1 MADPAQGITSDPD
14 VRIDPQSGIPII
26 TIRPSSVAGQG
37 GWAPYAPPQP
47 QGGAPS
53 VAGSPQATTQSPAIV
68 GSPGQ
73 SPAPAPGAPQ
83 GDATGGWAPYTAP
96 PPSNAP
102 QPTQGEALVRS
113 TASGATLGFAPAIE
127 GLSGASG
134 MDTSNALSDQEVDL
148 PALGRAVASPFVG
161 AYNMATGQPGA
172 VDAYNQARQD
182 ALDAQERAAAAYPKT
197 YLAGEIGSSLA
208 LPLGA
213 ASGGATA
220 AARVGKSALA
230 GSIGG
235 AGFGA
240 GTATSEGESPM
251 GVGERAAGG
260 AAAGALLGGA
270 LGGAVDTASHV
281 GRRVASVIR
290 AGVNPEREATRIS
303 QGAFTG
309 PGQAKAIGQRL
320 NDQAALKAGG
330 EADTPV
336 TIGDFAGAPAHAR
349 LRSAANI
356 SPEAREHVGEF
367 VQSRYEQQSARFAT
381 WLRSK
386 FGGADNAA
394 TRDTLKEAAKRAL
407 DPRYKRAYKLG
418 EFIPLNEQKELLRLA
433 GAPSVQGAIN
443 GAVPRMKDRGI
454 IQGFKVPR
462 QNPLVQK
469 PNGTMT
475 PRVDANGNT
484 SMPDLA
490 FWDQVVRN
498 LNGEIGEKLRAGNN
512 ERASELIQ
520 LNNAIK
526 TELDRL
532 VPSYREAR
540 AGAHTFFSAEDALE
554 AGENFVTDAGIT
566 NPEAARAFATMSPV
580 EQRLFAHGFA
590 GRLADLIEAKGD
602 SANVLNNMFLKSR
615 RARQRIN
622 IALGTDGAAQMEAL
636 MRIEGLVDR
645 TRKATVG
652 NSTTTQQ
659 LSDHGL
665 IGGIGISELAH
676 SLNPIYWVAGAL
688 VLGGRAAARE
698 IDEKVA
704 LHVAHMLLSDD
715 PAVLSRGYQI
725 VTRNPVF
732 RDALRR
738 ASDIG
743 TRQLINYIGPS
754 GVGAGALAAYE
765 HFRPETPSDVAN
777 PSHDQQQ
784 QYDADQG
791 VQ

>member
-1 MADPAQGITSDPD
+1 MD
-14 VRIDPQSGIPII
+14 QSFPFD
-26 TIRPSSVAGQG
+26 IRPT
-37 GWAPYAPPQP
+37 PPQP
-47 QGGAPS
+47 GPLDAATIAPTAGAP
-53 VAGSPQATTQSPAIV
+53 AGM
-68 GSPGQ
+68 
-73 SPAPAPGAPQ
+73 GAPYVPAAPS
-83 GDATGGWAPYTAP
+83 GNAPDVATAGAQPAGMGAPYTAP

-102 QPTQGEALVRS
+102 QPTQGEALVRGA
-113 TASGATLGFAPAIE
+113 ASGATLGFAPAIE

-172 VDAYNQARQD
+172 TDAYNQARQD

-251 GVGERAAGG
+251 NVGERALGG
-260 AAAGALLGGA
+260 AAAGGVLGGA

-290 AGVNPEREATRIS
+290 AGINPEREATRIA

-349 LRSAANI
+349 LRAAANI
-356 SPEAREHVGEF
+356 SPEAREHIGEF
-367 VQSRYEQQSARFAT
+367 VQSRYYQQSERFAN

-386 FGGADNAA
+386 FGGYDSAADRAA
-394 TRDTLKEAAKRAL
+394 IKAEARRQNKPRYDRAYQAADARYPQGIMSPKLEQLLSSDAVPAAIQATATKGRDRAVSEGYGAFNPKVTFENGKLKFNRGGGVQPYPDLQFWDYAQRALREAGNKAQREGGDAGPIFELHRQLLGELDKLVPEFAAARGTAAKFFKAN
-407 DPRYKRAYKLG
+407 DAS
-418 EFIPLNEQKELLRLA
+418 EA
-433 GAPSVQGAIN
+433 GA
-443 GAVPRMKDRGI
+443 
-454 IQGFKVPR
+454 
-462 QNPLVQK
+462 
-469 PNGTMT
+469 
-475 PRVDANGNT
+475 
-484 SMPDLA
+484 
-490 FWDQVVRN
+490 
-498 LNGEIGEKLRAGNN
+498 
-512 ERASELIQ
+512 
-520 LNNAIK
+520 
-526 TELDRL
+526 
-532 VPSYREAR
+532 
-540 AGAHTFFSAEDALE
+540 
-554 AGENFVTDAGIT
+554 NFVTDNSIG
-566 NPEAARAFATMSPV
+566 NPEAARQIAKMSPA
-580 EQRLFAHGFA
+580 ERQLFARAFA

-602 SANVLNNMFLKSR
+602 TRNVLNDAFLNNP

-676 SLNPIYWVAGAL
+676 SLNPIYWIAGAL

-715 PAVLSRGYQI
+715 PDVASRGYQI